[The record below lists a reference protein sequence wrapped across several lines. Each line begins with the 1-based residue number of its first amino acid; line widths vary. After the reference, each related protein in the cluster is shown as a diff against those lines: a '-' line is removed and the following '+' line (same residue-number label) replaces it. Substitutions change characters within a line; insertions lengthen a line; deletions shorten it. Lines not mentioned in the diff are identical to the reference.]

1 MSVNWRKPV
10 ILSLLRMSR
19 SGVPAELDLISRI
32 ERSAER
38 IAEVQRGRLVALL
51 RHAWEQVPYYHDVL
65 ESCGA
70 VRDGRVDPDRFSEI
84 PFLTKDV
91 IRAQGDR
98 LRAKALP
105 GGRKAYP
112 NASGGST
119 GEPVRFYQDSGYWDT
134 TIAVRTYQFSTV
146 GKQIGEREM
155 KIWGNERDLFEG
167 TLGWKATLQNL
178 AYNRR
183 FEQCWH
189 LPEAQ
194 ILKILRDVDTWKPNL
209 LWCYRDGIDA
219 VAKYVVGHGLT
230 PHSPAAIV
238 LGGATVYP
246 YMADVIQRA
255 FRCPA
260 ISAYG
265 SREVGAVA
273 CQCLERAGH
282 HIASHA
288 NIVETIDAAGR
299 TMVGQDGE
307 LVITPLSNYAMP
319 FLRYRIGDRGRLT
332 DGKCPCGRGFP
343 LLESLSGRMV
353 EVLLNAKGEQVD
365 PIYFIQLL
373 AVIFN
378 QGFVRKFQVM
388 QDEDGALTLNVVLE
402 TGVTKEAAQPNLDVV
417 VDKIR
422 LVMGTTFP
430 LEVKFVDDIPLSA
443 SGKFPYVVRRGSLA
457 PRTS

>member
-1 MSVNWRKPV
+1 MNWRKPV
-10 ILSLLRMSR
+10 ILSLMRATGT
-19 SGVPAELDLISRI
+19 GVPGELALIDRI
-32 ERSAER
+32 ERSPDRVA
-38 IAEVQRGRLVALL
+38 AVQRERLVGLL

-70 VRDGRVDPDRFSEI
+70 VRDGRVDLDRFPDI

-105 GGRKAYP
+105 KGRKAYP

-119 GEPVRFYQDSGYWDT
+119 GEPVRFWQDNGYWDT
-134 TIAVRTYQFSTV
+134 TIAVRTYHFSTV
-146 GKQIGEREM
+146 GKQLGEREM

-167 TLGWKATLQNL
+167 TLGWKATLQNW

-194 ILKILRDVDTWKPNL
+194 ILKILGDIDRWKPHM

-219 VAKYVVGHGLT
+219 VAKYVVEHGLR
-230 PHSPAAIV
+230 PYSPAAVV

-246 YMADVIQRA
+246 YMAEVIERA

-273 CQCLERAGH
+273 SQCLERAGH

-288 NIVETIDAAGR
+288 NVLETIDAAGR
-299 TMVGQDGE
+299 PVMGQDGE
-307 LVITPLSNYAMP
+307 LVITPVSNYAMP
-319 FLRYRIGDRGRLT
+319 FLRYRIGDRGKLT
-332 DGKCPCGRGFP
+332 DGRCACGRGFP

-353 EVLLNAKGEQVD
+353 EVLLNGKGEQVD

-378 QGFVRKFQVM
+378 RGFVRKFQVM
-388 QDEDGALTLNVVLE
+388 QDDDLAVTLNVVLE
-402 TGVTKEAAQPNLDVV
+402 TGVTREAAQPNLDVV

-422 LVMGTTFP
+422 LVMGADFP
-430 LEVKFVDDIPLSA
+430 VDIRFVDDIPLSP
-443 SGKFPYVVRRGSLA
+443 SGKFPYVVRRGSLQPPA
-457 PRTS
+457 PA

>member
-1 MSVNWRKPV
+1 MNWRKPV
-10 ILSLLRMSR
+10 ILSLMRATG
-19 SGVPAELDLISRI
+19 SGVPGELALIDEI
-32 ERSAER
+32 ERSADR
-38 IAEVQRGRLVALL
+38 VAAVQRERLVGLL
-51 RHAWEQVPYYHDVL
+51 RHAWEQVPYYHDTL

-70 VRDGRVDPDRFSEI
+70 VRDGRVDLDRFPDI

-98 LRAKALP
+98 LRAKVLP
-105 GGRKAYP
+105 KGRKAYP

-119 GEPVRFYQDSGYWDT
+119 GEPVRFWQDSGYWDT
-134 TIAVRTYQFSTV
+134 TIAVRTYHFSTV
-146 GKQIGEREM
+146 GKQLGEREM

-167 TLGWKATLQNL
+167 TLGWKATVQNW

-194 ILKILRDVDTWKPNL
+194 ILKILRDIDRWKPHM

-219 VAKYVVGHGLT
+219 VAKYVVEHGLR
-230 PHSPAAIV
+230 PHSPAAVV

-246 YMADVIQRA
+246 YMAEVIQQA

-282 HIASHA
+282 HIATHA
-288 NIVETIDAAGR
+288 NVVETIDAAGR
-299 TMVGQDGE
+299 PVIGQDGE

-319 FLRYRIGDRGRLT
+319 FLRYRIGDRGKLT
-332 DGKCPCGRGFP
+332 DGRCACGRGFP

-365 PIYFIQLL
+365 PIYFVQLL

-378 QGFVRKFQVM
+378 RGFVRKFQVM
-388 QDEDGALTLNVVLE
+388 QDEDLAVTLNVVLE
-402 TGVTKEAAQPNLDVV
+402 TGVTREAAQPNLDVV

-422 LVMGTTFP
+422 LVMGADFP
-430 LEVKFVDDIPLSA
+430 VDIRFVDDIPLSA
-443 SGKFPYVVRRGSLA
+443 SGKFPYVVRRGSLQPRA
-457 PRTS
+457 PA

>member
-1 MSVNWRKPV
+1 MNWRKPV
-10 ILSLLRMSR
+10 LLSLLRASG
-19 SGVPAELDLISRI
+19 SGVPQELALIGGI
-32 ERSAER
+32 ERSPER
-38 IAEVQRGRLVALL
+38 IADVQRARLTDLL
-51 RHAWEQVPYYHDVL
+51 RHAWAQAPYYRDTL

-70 VRDGRVDPDRFSEI
+70 VRDGRVNLDRFTDI
-84 PFLTKDV
+84 PFLTKEV
-91 IRAQGDR
+91 IRAEGDR
-98 LRAKALP
+98 LRAKTLP
-105 GGRKAYP
+105 RGRKAHP

-119 GEPVRFYQDSGYWDT
+119 GEPVRFWQDNGYWNT
-134 TIAVRTYQFSTV
+134 TIAVRTYHFSTV
-146 GKQIGEREM
+146 GKQLGEREM

-167 TLGWKATLQNL
+167 TLGWKATLQNW

-194 ILKILRDVDTWKPNL
+194 ILKILHDIDRWRPKL

-219 VAKYVVGHGLT
+219 VAKYVVQHGLR
-230 PHSPAAIV
+230 PYAPAAIV

-246 YMADVIQRA
+246 YMAEVIERA
-255 FRCPA
+255 FRSPA

-282 HIASHA
+282 HIATHA
-288 NIVETIDAAGR
+288 NVVETIDAAGR
-299 TMVGQDGE
+299 AVVGQDGE
-307 LVITPLSNYAMP
+307 LVITPLANYAMP

-332 DGKCPCGRGFP
+332 HDRCPCGRGFP

-353 EVLLNAKGEQVD
+353 EVLVNAKGEQVD

-378 QGFVRKFQVM
+378 RGFFRKFQVI
-388 QDEDGALTLNVVLE
+388 QDENGALTLNVVLE
-402 TGVTKEAAQPNLDVV
+402 AGASREAAQPNLDEVV
-417 VDKIR
+417 AKIR
-422 LVMGTTFP
+422 LVMGAGCP
-430 LEVKFVDDIPLSA
+430 VEIRFVDDIPLSA
-443 SGKFPYVVRRGSLA
+443 SGKHPYVVRRGSLH
-457 PRTS
+457 PRAGT

>member
-1 MSVNWRKPV
+1 VNWRKPV
-10 ILSLLRMSR
+10 ILSLLRASG
-19 SGVPAELDLISRI
+19 SGVPRELALIGEI
-32 ERSAER
+32 ERSPER
-38 IAEVQRGRLVALL
+38 IAEVQRGRLEALL
-51 RHAWEQVPYYHDVL
+51 RHAWERVPYYREVL

-70 VRDGRVDPDRFSEI
+70 VRPGRVDLDRFTEI
-84 PFLTKDV
+84 PFLTKDI
-91 IRAQGDR
+91 IRAEGDR
-98 LRAKALP
+98 LRARSLP

-119 GEPVRFYQDSGYWDT
+119 GEPVRFWQDSGYWDT
-134 TIAVRTYQFSTV
+134 TIAVRTYHFSTV
-146 GKQIGEREM
+146 GKHLGEREM

-167 TLGWKATLQNL
+167 TLGWKATLQNW

-194 ILKILRDVDTWKPNL
+194 ILKILGDIERWKPTL

-219 VAKYVVGHGLT
+219 VAKYVLEHGLR
-230 PHSPAAIV
+230 PHAPAAVI

-246 YMADVIQRA
+246 HMAEAIERA

-288 NIVETIDAAGR
+288 NVVETIDAAEEPVVGR
-299 TMVGQDGE
+299 DGE
-307 LVITPLSNYAMP
+307 LVITPLTNYAMP
-319 FLRYRIGDRGRLT
+319 FIRYRIGDRGRLT
-332 DGKCPCGRGFP
+332 GDRCACGRGFP
-343 LLESLSGRMV
+343 VLESLSGRMV
-353 EVLLNAKGEQVD
+353 EVLVNARGEQVD

-378 QGFVRKFQVM
+378 RGLVRKFQVV
-388 QDEDGALTLNVVLE
+388 QDADGGLTLNLVPE
-402 TGVTKEAAQPNLDVV
+402 AGVTPESARPNLDEVL
-417 VDKIR
+417 DKIR
-422 LVMGTTFP
+422 LVMGAGCP
-430 LEVKFVDDIPLSA
+430 IEVRFVDDIPLSA
-443 SGKFPYVVRRGSLA
+443 SGKHPYVVRRGSLKPPA
-457 PRTS
+457 RA

>member
-1 MSVNWRKPV
+1 MNWRKPV
-10 ILSLLRMSR
+10 ILSLLRVSG
-19 SGVPAELDLISRI
+19 SGVPGELSMIREI

-38 IAEVQRGRLVALL
+38 IAETQRARLLGLL
-51 RHAWEQVPYYHDVL
+51 RHAWAQVHYYHDVL

-70 VRDGRVDPDRFSEI
+70 VRDGRVDLDRFPDI
-84 PFLTKDV
+84 PFLTKDI
-91 IRAQGDR
+91 IRAEGDR

-105 GGRKAYP
+105 RGRKAFS

-119 GEPVRFYQDSGYWDT
+119 GEPVRFWQDSGYWDT
-134 TIAVRTYQFSTV
+134 TIAVRTYHFSTV
-146 GKQIGEREM
+146 GKQLGEREM

-167 TLGWKATLQNL
+167 TLGWKATLQNW

-189 LPEAQ
+189 LPETQ
-194 ILKILRDVDTWKPNL
+194 ILKILRDIDRWKPSL

-219 VAKYVVGHGLT
+219 VAKYVVEHGLR
-230 PHSPAAIV
+230 PHTPAAVV

-246 YMADVIQRA
+246 YMVEVIEGA
-255 FRCPA
+255 FRAPA

-282 HIASHA
+282 HIATHA
-288 NIVETIDAAGR
+288 NVVETIDAAGR
-299 TMVGQDGE
+299 TVVGQDGE

-319 FLRYRIGDRGRLT
+319 FLRYRIGDRGKLT
-332 DGKCPCGRGFP
+332 DGRCPCGRGFP

-378 QGFVRKFQVM
+378 RGFVRKFQVM

-402 TGVTKEAAQPNLDVV
+402 TGVTREAAQPNLDVV

-422 LVMGTTFP
+422 LVMGAGFP
-430 LEVKFVDDIPLSA
+430 IEIRFVDDIPLSA
-443 SGKFPYVVRRGSLA
+443 SGKFPYVVRRGSLHPRA
-457 PRTS
+457 PA